1 MARGTEGHAARRSC
15 SVAPRPGPEAGARK
29 VSSCGRCRCD
39 CAVVQLLAVAHPAI
53 VCRMAPRAAPAPL
66 RYPNF
71 DLLRLLLAVEVAV
84 VHAWYETDPKFDW
97 PGFIMAV
104 PAFLAISGVLVLKS
118 YDETGSWRVF
128 AVKRLL
134 RILPALAVSMV
145 LCWALFDL
153 FAVGNSLLN
162 WLTGGLYTL
171 PGVANGPLWS
181 LAWEELA
188 YAILAVLWTL
198 GAYRRPILI
207 WGLLAAS
214 FVAVQAGRGLRPHDQ
229 MILML
234 APAFFIGNLA
244 YLHRQAL
251 LKSPPLLPWLFLGAV
266 VVADRLPWFRD
277 CVAMSP
283 VAFQA
288 FAVVWVGMAGARL
301 VPFRFPDLS
310 YGIYIFHMPIILFLR
325 RNELVDS
332 TAEIALALPLPLLAV
347 AMLSWRFV
355 EEPALRR
362 KPTTRRGSTGLPA

>member
-1 MARGTEGHAARRSC
+1 
-15 SVAPRPGPEAGARK
+15 
-29 VSSCGRCRCD
+29 
-39 CAVVQLLAVAHPAI
+39 
-53 VCRMAPRAAPAPL
+53 L

-118 YDETGSWRVF
+118 YDETGSWRLFV
-128 AVKRLL
+128 VKRLL
-134 RILPALAVSMV
+134 RILPALAVSML

-153 FAVGNSLLN
+153 FAVGNSMLN
-162 WLTGGLYTL
+162 WLTGGIFTL

-188 YAILAVLWTL
+188 YALLAVLWTC
-198 GAYRRPILI
+198 GAYRRPWII
-207 WGLLAAS
+207 WSLLAAA
-214 FVAVQAGRGLRPHDQ
+214 FLGVHLGKGLRPHDQ

-244 YLHRQAL
+244 YLHRRIL
-251 LKSPPLLPWLFLGAV
+251 LKTPSLVPWAFLFAV
-266 VVADRLPWFRD
+266 ICADSLPWFRD
-277 CVAMSP
+277 LVRLSP
-283 VAFQA
+283 VAFQS
-288 FAVVWVGMAGARL
+288 FAVVWVGMAGACAA
-301 VPFRFPDLS
+301 PFRFPDLS
-310 YGIYIFHMPIILFLR
+310 YGIYIFHMPLILY
-325 RNELVDS
+325 LVRS
-332 TAEIALALPLPLLAV
+332 KLVTTTAEIALVLPLPLLAI

-362 KPTTRRGSTGLPA
+362 KPKARAPEVGAPVAGV